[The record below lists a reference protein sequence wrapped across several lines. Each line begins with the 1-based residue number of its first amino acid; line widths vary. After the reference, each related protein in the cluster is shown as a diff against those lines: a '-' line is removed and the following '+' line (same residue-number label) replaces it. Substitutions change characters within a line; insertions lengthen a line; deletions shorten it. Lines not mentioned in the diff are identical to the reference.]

1 MRILHVLG
9 ALDTGGIEVMV
20 MNLYRAVD
28 RSSVQ
33 FDFVIHTEK
42 RCFFENEIEQ
52 LGGRVFRITSFRGY
66 NAVSYKKAWNAFF
79 ADHPGEFA
87 AVHGHMGSSAAFYL
101 SAAKRVGIHTIAHSH
116 GSTRFINGKAVAY
129 AFFSYWTRFVADAFF
144 ACSLVAGQ
152 DRFGQRVAG
161 SDRFRLVM
169 NAFTVEKFAY
179 SEQERHAV
187 RKSLGLQDAFV
198 IGHVGRFDIPK
209 NHSFLLQVFSEVVAH
224 HHEARLLL
232 VGDGER
238 RDAVERLIQ
247 ELDLQDSVILLGMR
261 QDVPSLLQAMDV
273 FVFPS
278 LVEGLGVS
286 LVEAQA
292 CGLPCV
298 ASDRVPEEA
307 KVTELVT
314 FLSLSDPYAV
324 WVDEICR
331 VKGNSE
337 RKNRKG
343 DVKAAGYDILDS
355 AKALE
360 QYYRSL
366 V

>member
-1 MRILHVLG
+1 M
-9 ALDTGGIEVMV
+9 
-20 MNLYRAVD
+20 
-28 RSSVQ
+28 RSSSSEDGCSVSPPSAATMLFPIRRPGMLSLPTIPVSLRQ
-33 FDFVIHTEK
+33 YTVI
-42 RCFFENEIEQ
+42 
-52 LGGRVFRITSFRGY
+52 
-66 NAVSYKKAWNAFF
+66 W
-79 ADHPGEFA
+79 
-87 AVHGHMGSSAAFYL
+87 GSSAAFYL

-169 NAFTVEKFAY
+169 NAFTVEKFGY

-209 NHSFLLQVFSEVVAH
+209 NHSFLLQVFAEVVAH

-314 FLSLSDPYAV
+314 FLPLSEPYAV

-355 AKALE
+355 AKSSGAVLQISCLTVLDTDSTLMTE
-360 QYYRSL
+360 RL
-366 V
+366 RKDRFEVG